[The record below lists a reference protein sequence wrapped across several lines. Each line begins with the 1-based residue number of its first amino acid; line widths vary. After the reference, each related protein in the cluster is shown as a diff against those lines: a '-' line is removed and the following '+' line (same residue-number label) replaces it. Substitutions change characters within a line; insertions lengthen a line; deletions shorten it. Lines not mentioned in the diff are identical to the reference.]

1 VKGEE
6 MSVKAALAFLIGIA
20 ALALPACAQKTDLS
34 GTWKLNLAKSFMA
47 TEHPAS
53 NYQLTRVIEQK
64 EGHIVISDSAVNKK
78 ILNIPVPDATT
89 RLEIAF
95 DGKEQE
101 IQVPGFLP
109 FLPPVKE
116 YLTAQWQ
123 GGTLDLQEREVNG
136 AGYAERRLFLSEDGS
151 ELIVLVRRRDTYS
164 EIEQRMVF
172 DKQH

>member
-1 VKGEE
+1 
-6 MSVKAALAFLIGIA
+6 MSMKTALASLMGIA

-34 GTWKLNLAKSFMA
+34 GTWELNLTKSFMA
-47 TEHPAS
+47 TEHSAS
-53 NYQLTRVIEQK
+53 DYHLTRVIEQK
-64 EGHIVISDSAVNKK
+64 EGHIVITDSAVNKK
-78 ILNIPVPDATT
+78 ILNIPVPDATNK
-89 RLEIAF
+89 LEIVL

-101 IQVPGFLP
+101 IQIPGFLP

-116 YLTAQWQ
+116 HLTAQWQ

-172 DKQH
+172 DKRR